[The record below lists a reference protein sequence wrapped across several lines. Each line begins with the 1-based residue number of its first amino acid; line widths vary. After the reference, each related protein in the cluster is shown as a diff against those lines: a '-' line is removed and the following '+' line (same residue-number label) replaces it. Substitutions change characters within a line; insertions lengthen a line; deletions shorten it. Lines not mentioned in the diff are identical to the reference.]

1 MRRPLKKKKETLPD
15 FKYNSVRVEKF
26 VNYIMK
32 NGNKNIARRVVYNAF
47 DIIKEKTKTDSPLE
61 IFEKALR
68 NVGPAV
74 EVRPRRIGGANYM
87 VPKDVR
93 AERKDALAMRW
104 IIEAAH
110 GYKGKPMREGLAAEL
125 IAASNNEGAA
135 ISKKLTTHKMAEANR
150 AFAHFA

>member
-32 NGNKNIARRVVYNAF
+32 NGNKNIARRVVYDAF
-47 DIIKEKTKTDSPLE
+47 DIMGKKVKTDNPLE

>member
-32 NGNKNIARRVVYNAF
+32 NGNKNIARRVVYDAF
-47 DIIKEKTKTDSPLE
+47 DIMGKKVKTDNPLE

-93 AERKDALAMRW
+93 AERKAALAMRW
-104 IIEAAH
+104 
-110 GYKGKPMREGLAAEL
+110 
-125 IAASNNEGAA
+125 
-135 ISKKLTTHKMAEANR
+135 
-150 AFAHFA
+150 